1 MQNTWE
7 RKIMQKKKKS
17 NEQNLNILMALYS
30 DS

>member
-7 RKIMQKKKKS
+7 RKMQKKKKS
-17 NEQNLNILMALYS
+17 NEQNLNISMALYS